1 MQRTVRNEDF
11 EPGEDTPPV
20 ERIVGDVGSGLLLLC
35 DHASNAIPSQYNDL
49 GLRAQALTRHIAY
62 DIGAAAVTRGLAKRL
77 NAPALLTTFS
87 RLLIDPNRGA
97 EDPTLV
103 MRYSDGAVVPGN
115 ARVDEAEIEHRRETY
130 WLPYRKAIMAE
141 IATMREAGKAPAILS
156 VHSFTPVWHGRLR
169 PWKFGALWDKDPR
182 LPKALLSGVADV
194 FGYAAAEL
202 GDNEPYDGALFGDTI
217 DACATP
223 LGLSNA
229 LIEIR
234 QDLIDTAAK
243 ADAWAEHFAEVLRPI
258 LRDDGVC
265 APADFGSRA
274 DGNVRKP

>member
-1 MQRTVRNEDF
+1 MQRTERTEDF
-11 EPGEDTPPV
+11 GAGEDSPPV

-35 DHASNAIPSQYNDL
+35 DHASNAIPRVYGDL
-49 GLRAQALTRHIAY
+49 GLRAEALARHIAY
-62 DIGAAAVTRGLAKRL
+62 DIGAAVVTRGLAKRL

-103 MRYSDGAVVPGN
+103 MRYSDGAIVPGN
-115 ARVDEAEIEHRRETY
+115 ARADAAEIEHRRETY

-141 IATMREAGKAPAILS
+141 IAAMREAGKAPAILS
-156 VHSFTPVWHGRLR
+156 VHSFTPIWRGRLR

-182 LPKALLSGVADV
+182 LPKALLGGVADV
-194 FGYAAAEL
+194 FGYAATEL
-202 GDNEPYDGALFGDTI
+202 GDNEPYDGALYGDTI

-234 QDLIDTAAK
+234 QDLIDTAVK
-243 ADAWAEHFAEVLRPI
+243 ADAWAERFAEVLRPI
-258 LRDDGVC
+258 LRDEGVC